1 MKIRVGKV
9 RVGGYITGVTHP
21 YSAHGWDRLRVGHI
35 SFTGGI
41 ITGGNLQL
49 TGGRKLL
56 RAANNTGGINIS
68 ELRLTGGIKQKKK
81 YGWDRL
87 RVG

>member
-1 MKIRVGKV
+1 M
-9 RVGGYITGVTHP
+9 
-21 YSAHGWDRLRVGHI
+21 

-87 RVG
+87 RVGQPLKKTLFNLTNNFFTLR